1 MQLPSLAN
9 SATSRFVSHGRQFR
23 LNDCVHCCTHASGP
37 AQVIQKPREQVK
49 RQAGGLALH
58 LDELGVV
65 ADGGA
70 QLAGLLRQGL
80 DTDFA
85 LLAVK
90 LHQASRRAVSR

>member
-1 MQLPSLAN
+1 MFFGAKTGHRLRATSQGTRAPYALQLPSLAN

-49 RQAGGLALH
+49 RQAGGLAPH

-65 ADGGA
+65 PDG
-70 QLAGLLRQGL
+70 
-80 DTDFA
+80 
-85 LLAVK
+85 
-90 LHQASRRAVSR
+90 